1 MGVSGGCYEGSIPHK
16 TMMLCLSGR
25 ALDCVAPATPRLAE
39 PVPVALQRSVCPWL
53 KVEQAALDARIQ
65 ADPSAADEALQD
77 FFKLVGLLRSVFFQS
92 WAARLATASAPPGTA
107 VHVHLLITT
116 DTFRSFETTT
126 RAALESAGDCAAAA
140 VEQVL
145 PQLATAVKAAVEAVA
160 AESAADTRD
169 LETRLS
175 LQMDSTEERL
185 QAHTTAGVD
194 AQKAHGDAGLAEV
207 KQLVESELG
216 RAREL
221 LF

>member
-1 MGVSGGCYEGSIPHK
+1 M
-16 TMMLCLSGR
+16 
-25 ALDCVAPATPRLAE
+25 
-39 PVPVALQRSVCPWL
+39 
-53 KVEQAALDARIQ
+53 
-65 ADPSAADEALQD
+65 
-77 FFKLVGLLRSVFFQS
+77 
-92 WAARLATASAPPGTA
+92 
-107 VHVHLLITT
+107 
-116 DTFRSFETTT
+116 
-126 RAALESAGDCAAAA
+126 
-140 VEQVL
+140 
-145 PQLATAVKAAVEAVA
+145 EAVA